1 MLKTILLIIG
11 CGLLTVIL
19 MGVIGLLTILFSGLI
34 KYLRELKQ
42 ERNNKLIPLRDYEK
56 GLFIDDDTLC
66 VKTEYGN
73 EAYIVWSGEYFW
85 GGAKT
90 KEAIGDVLI
99 LPIPDKDVQRIEKK
113 YGKRYKRFKN
123 EK

>member
-1 MLKTILLIIG
+1 MKTA
-11 CGLLTVIL
+11 
-19 MGVIGLLTILFSGLI
+19 
-34 KYLRELKQ
+34 K
-42 ERNNKLIPLRDYEK
+42 KLIPLREYPK
-56 GLFIDDDTLC
+56 GLFMKDGTLC

-90 KEAIGDVLI
+90 KAEIGDILI
-99 LPIPDKDVQRIEKK
+99 LPIDDSFVQKIERRG
-113 YGKRYKRFKN
+113 GKRYKALAERS